1 MEADDENV
9 QNESENEN
17 ENEDEPENLEEEEEV
32 EDPDE
37 DDDDDEEEQNDEP
50 DDIEDIGEMVDEL
63 EDEEEEDPD
72 EETEDKDMPIQTK
85 SGLYVT
91 QDSDTE
97 DSITDS
103 DVESEDEDNVDVK
116 IDNEFKRQ
124 FIQSIHPEE
133 MHDSF
138 HEMNASCVIA
148 RDKEQFI
155 VDTNHTTY
163 PFLTKYEKARV
174 LGVRI
179 TQLNKGAKPLIEYQS
194 TIIDNHL
201 IAERELQEKKIPF
214 IVMRPL
220 PNGRKEYWKL
230 QDLEIIDR

>member
-50 DDIEDIGEMVDEL
+50 DDIEDIGEMAEEL

-72 EETEDKDMPIQTK
+72 EEIEDKDMPIQTK

-91 QDSDTE
+91 QYSDTE

-103 DVESEDEDNVDVK
+103 DVESEDEDTVDVK

-133 MHDSF
+133 MQDSF

-155 VDTNHTTY
+155 VDTKHTTY

-179 TQLNKGAKPLIEYQS
+179 TQLNKGAKPLIEYKS
-194 TIIDNHL
+194 NIIDNHI
-201 IAERELQEKKIPF
+201 IAEQELQKKQIPF

-220 PNGRKEYWKL
+220 PNGKKEYWRL